1 MVQPELYLTL
11 RVQDGTVVPR
21 VTCDVV
27 VLTGAH
33 LGLLVSIVAT
43 KSPDLTFVEDK
54 GKKCFLGRHRC
65 QHFDSLAVIVQ
76 TAHQFVAVAT
86 HQVITLVRGDED
98 LGEMGLE
105 RHSITSHRPPPE
117 LSIRVAS
124 LRLLLVVLHHLP
136 CPFLPKFFQ
145 IDRIDIH
152 IGDTA
157 AARFKPRGIVAH
169 VYEEV
174 VLGGVGPEKFSL
186 GEIVVLDISFIL
198 LVIEVLMP
206 LHLVRTRLGK
216 VRR

>member
-27 VLTGAH
+27 VLAGAH

-86 HQVITLVRGDED
+86 YQVITLVRGDED

-124 LRLLLVVLHHLP
+124 LRLLLVVLHYLP

-157 AARFKPRGIVAH
+157 ALCALLGCSFFHLIFLLSYDWSTTTSEQLTISRAH
-169 VYEEV
+169 CH
-174 VLGGVGPEKFSL
+174 
-186 GEIVVLDISFIL
+186 
-198 LVIEVLMP
+198 P
-206 LHLVRTRLGK
+206 LHGHR
-216 VRR
+216 